1 MHADRSNALSALLL
15 LGVDA
20 ADEATLAATDL
31 SPRGFSALV
40 LIRNRPSCS
49 INWLHRRLAFTQSGA
64 VRLIDRLEALG
75 LVAREKETGRREVG
89 LRITRQGEARLR
101 DGLAAR
107 LEAMQELVDPLSAT
121 EQRQLAGLV
130 SKMLAAGTRTRDE
143 ADAACRLC
151 DWDVCKPTCPL
162 DASVAPRGAGGARRP
177 QV

>member
-20 ADEATLAATDL
+20 ADEAALAATDL
-31 SPRGFSALV
+31 PPRGFSALV

-75 LVAREKETGRREVG
+75 LVAREKEAGRREVG
-89 LRITRQGEARLR
+89 LRITPQGEARLR

-130 SKMLAAGTRTRDE
+130 RKMLGAGTRTRDE

-162 DASVAPRGAGGARRP
+162 DASVAPLGAGGARRL